1 WDDLWFWGFITQ
13 VGTGENR
20 EMQWNLNKFWTLRES
35 DKNPKMII
43 EIEKKA
49 EIFLN
54 ILNKESTNAQHRL

>member
-1 WDDLWFWGFITQ
+1 
-13 VGTGENR
+13 
-20 EMQWNLNKFWTLRES
+20 
-35 DKNPKMII
+35 MII